1 MSAATGQA
9 LLNALGEL
17 EQVLRELGLWSQTA
31 PEDWRLESQEP
42 FCVDTLAFEH
52 WLQWVL
58 IPQITMLI
66 EQGRPLPGE
75 CRLHPMGE
83 QVFAHLGRRR
93 ESLLAA
99 LISIDH
105 LAARWAEAVRQ
116 S

>member
-1 MSAATGQA
+1 MSAAIESA
-9 LLNALGEL
+9 LVTALGEL
-17 EQVLRELGLWSQTA
+17 EQALRELGLWSQTA
-31 PEDWRLESQEP
+31 PAGWRLASQAP

-52 WLQWVL
+52 WLQWVF
-58 IPQITMLI
+58 IPQITVLI
-66 EQGRPLPGE
+66 EQRRPLPGE

-93 ESLLAA
+93 ETLLAA

-105 LAARWAEAVRQ
+105 LAARWAEAARQ